1 MASSVIKKESHFI
14 TLFHNKNG
22 LSLPATG
29 IPLNY
34 NRDNFRWL
42 IITIG
47 QPTNILK
54 RATFLVTGAR
64 NNNYCSVKI
73 NSSEEWAIQDVY
85 AGNGAIMNLNVNIG
99 NNLSLFDVVGIV

>member
-14 TLFHNKNG
+14 TLFHNENG
-22 LSLPATG
+22 LSLPATD

-34 NRDNFRWL
+34 NRGNFRWL

-47 QPTNILK
+47 QSTALN

-64 NNNYCSVKI
+64 NNNYCSAKI
-73 NSSEEWAIQDVY
+73 SDSVEWAIQDVY
-85 AGNGAIMNLNVNIG
+85 GTSDVIMRINVNSG
-99 NNLSLFDVVGIV
+99 SNLRLFDVVGIV